1 MGGWKLETARMGI
14 YVFFPVVMFYC
25 FNRTEL
31 FERYVTERIKLLYP
45 PESKMHK
52 KEFDE
57 LRNRMEERVAAKQR
71 KQEEESLRLMEAA
84 RASQS
89 SS

>member
-14 YVFFPVVMFYC
+14 YVFFPVAMFYC

-31 FERYVTERIKLLYP
+31 FEKYVTDKIKLMYP
-45 PESKMHK
+45 PESKMHR

-57 LRNRMEERVAAKQR
+57 LRDKMEERVATKQK
-71 KQEEESLRLMEAA
+71 KQEEQSLHLMEAA
-84 RASQS
+84 RTSQS
-89 SS
+89 S